1 MLGTYL
7 FDIVLLNALK
17 KDDVRCISAMKMAT
31 KRPYNFQHF
40 NGYTQNLLEI
50 SIGEESASN
59 SSFLNGR
66 REHRRIE
73 YRARSS
79 ALVVAMLLPANACS
93 YIALS

>member
-40 NGYTQNLLEI
+40 NGFTQNLLEI
-50 SIGEESASN
+50 SIEESASN

>member
-50 SIGEESASN
+50 SIEESASN